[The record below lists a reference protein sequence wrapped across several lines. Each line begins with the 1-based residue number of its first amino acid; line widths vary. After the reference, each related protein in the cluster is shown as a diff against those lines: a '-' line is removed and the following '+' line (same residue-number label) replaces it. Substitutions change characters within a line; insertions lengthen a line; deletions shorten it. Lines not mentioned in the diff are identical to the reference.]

1 MRLPISIRGRASVRL
16 SIPYYFWTTKLA
28 VFEGGEISND
38 QQQQQNDNNK
48 NKATTTSMTTSTTT
62 IKTTTTTMTT
72 TIHEWRLSS
81 GVSQIPKVTLI
92 EIITESY
99 MLAPHRSLIRLPA
112 RSGPLTHSLACSLQT
127 LICSPALSTAHSF
140 ARSAPL
146 THDHGNLR
154 PVFFP
159 INSIQSMS
167 IQLIS
172 ILQ

>member
-1 MRLPISIRGRASVRL
+1 MRLRIFIRIRVRQSVGL
-16 SIPYYFWTTKLA
+16 LA
-28 VFEGGEISND
+28 HWPVCQFVRWSHFIFKRQIILVFEGGEISND

-48 NKATTTSMTTSTTT
+48 NKATRTSMTTST
-62 IKTTTTTMTT
+62 TTTTTMTT

-112 RSGPLTHSLACSLQT
+112 RSGPLTHSLACS
-127 LICSPALSTAHSF
+127 PAHSF
-140 ARSAPL
+140 ARSAPF